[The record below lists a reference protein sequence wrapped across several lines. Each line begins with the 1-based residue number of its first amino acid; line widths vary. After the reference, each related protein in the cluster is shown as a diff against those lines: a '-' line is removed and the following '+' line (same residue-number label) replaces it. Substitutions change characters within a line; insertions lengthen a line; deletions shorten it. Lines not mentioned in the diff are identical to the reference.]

1 MVGETNTSM
10 ISIEIEGFFQF
21 PMYHERRLVLAIIF
35 TDKKKEDICE
45 STMKHAL
52 VSGYLQF
59 FYYIYDMP

>member
-21 PMYHERRLVLAIIF
+21 PMYHERRLVLSIIF
-35 TDKKKEDICE
+35 TDKKKKDICE

>member
-35 TDKKKEDICE
+35 TDKKKEKIF
-45 STMKHAL
+45 
-52 VSGYLQF
+52 VNQQ
-59 FYYIYDMP
+59 